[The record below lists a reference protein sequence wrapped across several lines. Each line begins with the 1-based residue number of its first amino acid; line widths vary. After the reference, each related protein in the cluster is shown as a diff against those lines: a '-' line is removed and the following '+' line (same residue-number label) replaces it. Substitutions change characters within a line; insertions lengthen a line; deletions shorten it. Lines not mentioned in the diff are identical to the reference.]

1 MMLSI
6 EMAGAAH
13 GFLEYDRGYR
23 ADVGPGS
30 DAQALSD
37 VRSTPAPN
45 PFNRSRL
52 CVRKVIDAAPG
63 PCPGGTLAG
72 FEGRT
77 NYCGKWCEPN
87 EADVVRDPAATPGSG
102 PPPWIS
108 DQVSSS
114 DSGQTT
120 PNAGAARSRLTTMT
134 PSTYR
139 ARVVERRTD
148 SMDDMIRTSVVQ
160 LPIALLSQRGDS
172 SPRCQTLHP
181 VR

>member
-1 MMLSI
+1 MDQRPSQQ
-6 EMAGAAH
+6 
-13 GFLEYDRGYR
+13 FRQR
-23 ADVGPGS
+23 S
-30 DAQALSD
+30 D
-37 VRSTPAPN
+37 
-45 PFNRSRL
+45 
-52 CVRKVIDAAPG
+52 DAAGSP
-63 PCPGGTLAG
+63 PGGG
-72 FEGRT
+72 
-77 NYCGKWCEPN
+77 
-87 EADVVRDPAATPGSG
+87 
-102 PPPWIS
+102 
-108 DQVSSS
+108 
-114 DSGQTT
+114 